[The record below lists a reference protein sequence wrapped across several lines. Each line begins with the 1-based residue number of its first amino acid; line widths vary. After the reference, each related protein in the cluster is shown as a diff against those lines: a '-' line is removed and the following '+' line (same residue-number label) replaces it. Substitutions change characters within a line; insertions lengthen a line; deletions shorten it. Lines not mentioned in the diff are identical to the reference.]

1 MSRELR
7 PIATLTAID
16 ALTLTGAL
24 LSSARARST
33 GRAVRPNAVKEV
45 VFEISQDI
53 QRGFS
58 ARCLTENVST
68 QAETWDKLRA
78 NIRQAVK
85 TFPDGHYRP
94 TQVQLHIVHDE
105 MLTV

>member
-1 MSRELR
+1 MPCDLR

-24 LSSARARST
+24 LSPAKIRSVARPSQSRKL
-33 GRAVRPNAVKEV
+33 KEV
-45 VFEISQDI
+45 VFEISEDVQK
-53 QRGFS
+53 GFC
-58 ARCLTENVST
+58 ARCVTENVSM

-85 TFPDGHYRP
+85 SLPHGHYRP
-94 TQVQLHIVHDE
+94 DQVQLHIVHDE
-105 MLTV
+105 MLTL